1 MINWIIGFV
10 ILVAV
15 ILAARSVFNSTK
27 SGGCMGCGSCENC
40 GRNCHKEEDEEEE

>member
-40 GRNCHKEEDEEEE
+40 GRNCHKEEE

>member
-15 ILAARSVFNSTK
+15 YFAFRSVVK
-27 SGGCMGCGSCENC
+27 SVKNGGCMGCGSCDHCGCNC
-40 GRNCHKEEDEEEE
+40 GDEKENK